1 MRRPEPPVA
10 VVAAAVLLAGCGGGG
25 SASSGSSSSNSA
37 SADNAV
43 SSERSI
49 TSPATSSTASPA
61 TSSTASPA
69 TSSTASTRATSTSA
83 GTTTGGSTTHA
94 AKPPKPRRPS
104 PATPAATV
112 EAALTSPRCDLYAAR
127 LLQRSY
133 GGLAGCEAALES
145 GGSATSVEI
154 QRTQPEGKFALV
166 VAVPRGGPSSGEKLA
181 VSLIK
186 ENGDWRL
193 EAIHSNVKVGP

>member
-1 MRRPEPPVA
+1 MRRPELPVA
-10 VVAAAVLLAGCGGGG
+10 VVAAAALVAGCGGGG
-25 SASSGSSSSNSA
+25 STSGGSSSSNSA
-37 SADNAV
+37 SAGNAT
-43 SSERSI
+43 STEHST
-49 TSPATSSTASPA
+49 TSPATSSTAS
-61 TSSTASPA
+61 THS
-69 TSSTASTRATSTSA
+69 TSTSA
-83 GTTTGGSTTHA
+83 ATATGGLTTHA

-112 EAALTSPRCDLYAAR
+112 DAALTSPRCDLYTAR
-127 LLQRSY
+127 LLQKSY

-145 GGSATSVEI
+145 GGSASSVEI